1 MQNRLDF
8 SLTSAQQQE
17 LEHERVH
24 NAVTEVRVRC
34 QALLRLSEGKG
45 ASVVAA
51 ENDVVRRTVYG
62 WHWRYREGGLAA
74 LQDKPRSGRPRK
86 WTQAYLDTLQVTLV
100 TDPKA
105 LGYDFTL
112 WTLERL
118 SAHLAKVTNIE
129 LTSRS
134 LEDLLQKDGYRYRR
148 PKYGLQHLQDAD
160 AVKRAHTNL
169 AELKKAQSDP
179 TTRQESTSYS
189 LWTKLP

>member
-1 MQNRLDF
+1 MKNSLDF
-8 SLTSAQQQE
+8 SLTVAQQQE

-51 ENDVVRRTVYG
+51 ENDVVRRTIYG
-62 WHWRYREGGLAA
+62 WHWRYREGGIAA

-86 WTQAYLDTLQVTLV
+86 WTQAYLDTLQVMLA

-118 SAHLAKVTNIE
+118 TAHLAKVTDIE

-134 LEDLLQKDGYRYRR
+134 LEDLMQREGYRYRR
-148 PKYGLQHLQDAD
+148 PKYGVHHLQDAD
-160 AVKRAHTNL
+160 AVTTARANL

-179 TTRQESTSYS
+179 TTLAENRSFS
-189 LWTKLP
+189 LWTKQP